1 MEQIK
6 EQIDKHRKEQMQI
19 FKDECLLNGTYKQWH
34 QELEPFRKYIQKRY
48 IRFHI
53 GKRLY
58 KNRYVETE
66 YGDILDHHMIS
77 YLAPLDYKNI
87 GWDNRFLH
95 AYEQIKR
102 ISDYFR
108 KKGIRFI
115 YVALPNK
122 GVIYPSLICPDEK
135 LMKGRTINVPQ
146 WRKYLYKVVDGGVET
161 IDVLPIFMRMRNQ
174 CQVFSKEHNISGI
187 GAKIIS
193 DLIADY
199 LKRTTKDITS
209 GYQIERE
216 ERYYF
221 PSDYREPEKIEE
233 LCSICLINKNRKEK
247 IPYWNQDTKNSK
259 IAIFGDCN
267 LQSYS
272 GVGGGLLQIW
282 LIICSIPYT
291 MQDAN

>member
-6 EQIDKHRKEQMQI
+6 EQIKKHRKEQLQV
-19 FKDECLLNGTYKQWH
+19 FKDECLSNGGYEQWY
-34 QELEPFRKYIQKRY
+34 QELEPFRRYIQKRY

-53 GKRLY
+53 GKKMY
-58 KNRYVETE
+58 KNRYVENE
-66 YGDILDHHMIS
+66 NGDILDHHMIS

-87 GWDNRFLH
+87 GWNNRFLY
-95 AYEQIKR
+95 AYEQMKG

-108 KKGIRFI
+108 KRGIRFI

-122 GVIYPSLICPDEK
+122 GVVYPSLICPNEE
-135 LMKGRTINVPQ
+135 LLKGRSINVPQ
-146 WRKYLYKVVDGGVET
+146 WRKYLYKVVDAGVET
-161 IDVLPIFMRMRNQ
+161 IDVLPGFMKMRNHRP
-174 CQVFSKEHNISGI
+174 VFSKEHNISGF

-193 DLIADY
+193 DLIASY
-199 LKRTTKDITS
+199 LMRTTNGITS
-209 GYQIERE
+209 ACQIERE

-233 LCSICLINKNRKEK
+233 LCSICQINKNKKEK

-272 GVGGGLLQIW
+272 GVGGVLRQIW
-282 LIICSIPYT
+282 LIICSTPYT
-291 MQDAN
+291 MRDVN